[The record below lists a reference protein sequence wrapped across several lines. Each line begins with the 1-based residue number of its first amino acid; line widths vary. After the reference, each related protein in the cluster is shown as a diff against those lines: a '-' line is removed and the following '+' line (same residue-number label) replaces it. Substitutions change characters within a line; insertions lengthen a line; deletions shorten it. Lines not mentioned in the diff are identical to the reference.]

1 LAITVLVVSVA
12 YWVASSHKEKP
23 VVLPQSV
30 PIDVINS
37 FRGTRSHT
45 RTETGVFSLSMRLAR
60 CPSSR
65 EELQFLKMCWW
76 SCSAEP
82 VIAATSCAPNGAT
95 TTARMVTFFS
105 SGPVHIELNAEA
117 DKMPAEG
124 LKGKQ
129 TVYLE
134 TSKVSYQHEG
144 SQVVSDQEVR
154 FHTGLASGTS
164 QGMVYATRD
173 GSLEL
178 EKDVVVQLQPR
189 IDHASD
195 PALRLTAS
203 RLRYD
208 KLRRQIMLWGPIR
221 VTQGER
227 NVSAD
232 SGKVFL
238 NEASRVTRWI
248 WKVA

>member
-1 LAITVLVVSVA
+1 
-12 YWVASSHKEKP
+12 
-23 VVLPQSV
+23 
-30 PIDVINS
+30 
-37 FRGTRSHT
+37 
-45 RTETGVFSLSMRLAR
+45 
-60 CPSSR
+60 
-65 EELQFLKMCWW
+65 
-76 SCSAEP
+76 
-82 VIAATSCAPNGAT
+82 
-95 TTARMVTFFS
+95 
-105 SGPVHIELNAEA
+105 
-117 DKMPAEG
+117 
-124 LKGKQ
+124 
-129 TVYLE
+129 
-134 TSKVSYQHEG
+134 
-144 SQVVSDQEVR
+144 
-154 FHTGLASGTS
+154 
-164 QGMVYATRD
+164 MVYATRD

-238 NEASRVTRWI
+238 NEASRVTRSE
-248 WKVA
+248 AGRTLG